1 MPAASPVLR
10 RIDEK
15 DVAMKLIWKFNLVLL
30 GIFVLGFAISG
41 YVSYRVL
48 QANAREEIVQNA
60 RLMMEAALSSRTY
73 TNTQV
78 KPLLETQLKYA
89 FLPQTVPAYAATE
102 VFNEMRKKHPDYG
115 YKEAT
120 LNPTNPRDRAS
131 DWEADIVNAF
141 RQSKDNVEMVGER
154 DTPTGRALYLARPIQ
169 ITSGACLVCHST
181 IEVAPKT
188 MIDQYGSA
196 NGFGW
201 KMNEVIGAQVVSVPM
216 SVPIKR
222 ADETFRTFML
232 SLAGVFVVTFVLL
245 NAMLHVMVIRRVTR
259 LSAIA
264 DQVSLGNLDAGEFR
278 TRSSDEIGVLT
289 EALGRMKVSLVQ
301 AMKMLE

>member
-1 MPAASPVLR
+1 
-10 RIDEK
+10 
-15 DVAMKLIWKFNLVLL
+15 MKLIWKFNLVLL
-30 GIFVLGFAISG
+30 GIFVLGFAIAG

-78 KPLLETQLKYA
+78 KPLLDTQLKYA

-102 VFNEMRKKHPDYG
+102 MFNEMRKTHPDYG

-169 ITSGACLVCHST
+169 VTSAACLVCHST

-188 MIDQYGSA
+188 MVDLYGPA

-216 SVPIKR
+216 SVPIRR
-222 ADETFRTFML
+222 ADQTFRTFML
-232 SLAGVFVVTFVLL
+232 SLAGVFIVTFVLL
-245 NAMLHVMVIRRVTR
+245 NVMLHMMVIRRVTR
-259 LSAIA
+259 LSGIA

-278 TRSSDEIGVLT
+278 TRSRDEIGVLT

>member
-1 MPAASPVLR
+1 
-10 RIDEK
+10 
-15 DVAMKLIWKFNLVLL
+15 MKLIWKFNLVLL
-30 GIFVLGFAISG
+30 GIFVLGFAIAG

-78 KPLLETQLKYA
+78 KPLLDTQLKYA

-102 VFNEMRKKHPDYG
+102 MFNEMRKTHPDYG

-169 ITSGACLVCHST
+169 VTSAACLVCHST

-188 MIDQYGSA
+188 MVDLYGPA

-222 ADETFRTFML
+222 ADQTFRTFML
-232 SLAGVFVVTFVLL
+232 SLAGVFIVTFVLL
-245 NAMLHVMVIRRVTR
+245 NVMLHMMVIRRVTR
-259 LSAIA
+259 LSGIA

-278 TRSSDEIGVLT
+278 TRSRDEIGVLT

>member
-1 MPAASPVLR
+1 
-10 RIDEK
+10 
-15 DVAMKLIWKFNLVLL
+15 MKLIWKFNLVLL
-30 GIFVLGFAISG
+30 GIFLLGFVIAG
-41 YVSYRVL
+41 YVSWRVV

-78 KPLLETQLKYA
+78 KPLLETQLKYE

-102 VFNEMRKKHPDYG
+102 VFNDMRKKHPDYG

-131 DWEADIVNAF
+131 DWEADLVQAF
-141 RQSKDNVEMVGER
+141 RQSPDNVEMIGER

-169 ITSGACLVCHST
+169 VTSAACLVCHST

-188 MIDQYGSA
+188 MVDLYGTA

-201 KMNEVIGAQVVSVPM
+201 KMNEIIGAQVVSVPM
-216 SVPIKR
+216 SVPIRR
-222 ADETFRTFML
+222 ANETFRTFML
-232 SLAGVFVVTFVLL
+232 ALAAVFVATFVLL
-245 NAMLHVMVIRRVTR
+245 NVMLHAMVIRRVTR
-259 LSAIA
+259 LAAIA
-264 DQVSLGNLDAGEFR
+264 DQVSLGNLEAGEFK
-278 TRSSDEIGVLT
+278 TRSRDEIGVLT

-301 AMKMLE
+301 AMKMLES

>member
-1 MPAASPVLR
+1 
-10 RIDEK
+10 
-15 DVAMKLIWKFNLVLL
+15 MKLIWKFNLVLL

>member
-1 MPAASPVLR
+1 
-10 RIDEK
+10 
-15 DVAMKLIWKFNLVLL
+15 MKLIWKFNLVLL
-30 GIFVLGFAISG
+30 GIFVLGFAIAG
-41 YVSYRVL
+41 YVSYGVL

-60 RLMMEAALSSRTY
+60 RLMMEAALASRTY

-102 VFNEMRKKHPDYG
+102 VFNEMRKTHRDYV

-131 DWEADIVNAF
+131 DWEADVVNVF
-141 RQSKDNVEMVGER
+141 RQTSTTKEMIGER

-169 ITSGACLVCHST
+169 VTDAACLVCHST
-181 IEVAPKT
+181 VDAAPKT
-188 MIDQYGSA
+188 MTDLYGSA

-201 KMNEVIGAQVVSVPM
+201 KFNEVIGAQVVSVPM
-216 SVPIKR
+216 SVPIAR
-222 ADETFRTFML
+222 ANETFRTFML
-232 SLAGVFVVTFVLL
+232 SLAVVFVATFVLL
-245 NAMLHVMVIRRVTR
+245 NVMLHLMVIRRVTR

-264 DQVSLGNLDAGEFR
+264 DQVSLGNLDAGEFK
-278 TRSSDEIGVLT
+278 SKSKDEIGVLT
-289 EALGRMKVSLVQ
+289 DALARMKVSLVQ
-301 AMKMLE
+301 AMKMLEA

>member
-1 MPAASPVLR
+1 
-10 RIDEK
+10 
-15 DVAMKLIWKFNLVLL
+15 
-30 GIFVLGFAISG
+30 
-41 YVSYRVL
+41 VL

-102 VFNEMRKKHPDYG
+102 MFNEMRKKHPDYG

-141 RQSKDNVEMVGER
+141 RGTPTLHEMVGER
-154 DTPTGRALYLARPIQ
+154 DTPSGRALYLARPMQ
-169 ITSGACLVCHST
+169 ITSAACLVCHST
-181 IEVAPKT
+181 IAAAPKT
-188 MIDQYGSA
+188 MLDLYGDA

-201 KMNEVIGAQVVSVPM
+201 KMNEIIGAQVVSVPM
-216 SVPIKR
+216 SVPIER
-222 ADETFRTFML
+222 ANQTFRTFML
-232 SLAGVFVVTFVLL
+232 SLTAIFLATFVLL
-245 NAMLHVMVIRRVTR
+245 NVMLYAMVIRRVTR
-259 LSAIA
+259 LSALA
-264 DQVSLGNLDAGEFR
+264 DQVSLGNFEAGEFR
-278 TRSSDEIGVLT
+278 SRSRDEIGVLT
-289 EALGRMKVSLVQ
+289 EALGRMKTSLVQ
-301 AMKMLE
+301 AMKMLET

>member
-1 MPAASPVLR
+1 
-10 RIDEK
+10 
-15 DVAMKLIWKFNLVLL
+15 MKLIWKFNLVLF
-30 GIFVLGFAISG
+30 GIFLLGFAIAG
-41 YVSYRVL
+41 YVSHSAL
-48 QANAREEIVQNA
+48 QANAREEIIQNA

-102 VFNEMRKKHPDYG
+102 MFNEMRKTHPDYG

-169 ITSGACLVCHST
+169 VTSAACLVCHST

-188 MIDQYGSA
+188 MVDLYGPA

-216 SVPIKR
+216 SVPIRR
-222 ADETFRTFML
+222 ADQTFRTFML

-245 NAMLHVMVIRRVTR
+245 NVMLHMMVIRRVTR
-259 LSAIA
+259 LSGIA

-278 TRSSDEIGVLT
+278 TRSRDEIGVLT

>member
-1 MPAASPVLR
+1 
-10 RIDEK
+10 
-15 DVAMKLIWKFNLVLL
+15 MKLIWKFNLVLL
-30 GIFVLGFAISG
+30 GIFVLGFTIAG

-102 VFNEMRKKHPDYG
+102 MFNEMRKKHPDYG

-131 DWEADIVNAF
+131 DWEADIVNTF

-169 ITSGACLVCHST
+169 ITSAACLVCHST

-188 MIDQYGSA
+188 MTDLYGPA

-245 NAMLHVMVIRRVTR
+245 NVMLHLMVIRRVTR

-264 DQVSLGNLDAGEFR
+264 DQVSLGNMDAGDFR

>member
-30 GIFVLGFAISG
+30 GIFVLGFAIAG